1 MVDTGTELLQFLLIC
16 AELIFRL
23 AIYMKQSI
31 ECRSTRLVLY
41 TEDTLLAFGAGS
53 VLASLPQFH
62 VVIAEPEL
70 FALVPLVEKVR
81 PEIILLDLAP
91 EMTLGLISALRSA
104 VPEARVIVWGRS
116 FSEEVRHQ
124 AREMGVAGF
133 LARNISK
140 EQFVE
145 NLIGV
150 GGGDSLFETEKP
162 ANSRKVSLTRRES
175 QLVTLLAQ
183 GLKNKEIAACIGITE
198 GTVRIYLSKL
208 FVKIGA
214 RDRFEVAVFG
224 LKNAYC
230 GQASWD
236 GQNGFVTEAD
246 EERARPILRSLVLV
260 EPERRR
266 GYTRQAKA
274 VGE

>member
-1 MVDTGTELLQFLLIC
+1 
-16 AELIFRL
+16 
-23 AIYMKQSI
+23 MKQSN
-31 ECRSTRLVLY
+31 ECRKIRLVLY
-41 TEDTLLAFGAGS
+41 TDDTLLAHGALS
-53 VLASLPQFH
+53 VLSSLPLFD
-62 VVIAEPEL
+62 VVVAEPEL
-70 FALVPLVEKVR
+70 FGLLPLVEQTR
-81 PEIILLDLAP
+81 PDVVVLDLTA
-91 EMTLGLISALRSA
+91 EMTLGLISALRNA
-104 VPEARVIVWGRS
+104 APDARLILWGRS
-116 FSEEVRHQ
+116 FSEELRYQ

-133 LARNISK
+133 LLRGLSK
-140 EQFVE
+140 EDFVE

-150 GGGDSLFETEKP
+150 AGGGDLFGTQEP
-162 ANSRKVSLTRRES
+162 AHSKKVSLTKRES

-183 GLKNKEIAACIGITE
+183 GLKNKEIASCLGITE

-246 EERARPILRSLVLV
+246 EGRARPVLRSLVLV

-266 GYTRQAKA
+266 GYSQPAKA
-274 VGE
+274 VGA